1 MKLTA
6 VMSDDNALFSS
17 VVEEANEITNRQKVM
32 KEEKNLTHAK
42 RERENKREIKKPYKK
57 KKIFLFSQEEI

>member
-32 KEEKNLTHAK
+32 KEEKNLTNEK
-42 RERENKREIKKPYKK
+42 RERENKREIKK
-57 KKIFLFSQEEI
+57 Q